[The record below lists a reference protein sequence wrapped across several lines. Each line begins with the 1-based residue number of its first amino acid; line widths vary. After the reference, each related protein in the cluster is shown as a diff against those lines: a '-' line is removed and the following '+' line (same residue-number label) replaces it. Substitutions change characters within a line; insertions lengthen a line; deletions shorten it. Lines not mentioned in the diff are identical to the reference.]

1 MLPAVSP
8 HLQALQSA
16 HDGYI
21 LVSSVSLELLDVIYT
36 ELLIKGGQGG
46 IYSGPQSTSQNFQR
60 NRNVGFIFNYKMYIG
75 FAHAG
80 GNYKMYM
87 FI

>member
-36 ELLIKGGQGG
+36 ELLIKGARGAF
-46 IYSGPQSTSQNFQR
+46 IPDHRVLHKTSR
-60 NRNVGFIFNYKMYIG
+60 ETVM
-75 FAHAG
+75 
-80 GNYKMYM
+80 
-87 FI
+87 